1 MHSDS
6 PPSRIGRVKEH
17 WWRVMSLHGSSPAGV
32 RAVIARVLSGRLPFL
47 LFFLLFFLP
56 FALAWSPVVRA
67 LRVSWPAEQQHL
79 HTVLFACAVV
89 RQILESGIQDGPFLW
104 SLRACV
110 LLLVLFALVALRP
123 TPRVR
128 TPHLIGYALI
138 LLFMVECYLPSF
150 VMVMLNPDEAQYL
163 SQAITLRH
171 DINYFARIDSGTNGP
186 VITGSLFLPNLLSGF
201 LFSFDYAYARLIG
214 AICLALVPIML
225 IAGARRIPDNRYAW
239 LGVLPIAFTLGLM
252 SFAASLDIVAYNA
265 HHVPMVLCT
274 AGSSLALMA
283 HFGSARAAR
292 VLFFLSGSCLALVLF
307 TKLQWAPVAATCGL
321 MAMLSCVVFSASMR
335 EGLLRATTIAAGG
348 VVIIVL
354 FLGLLSIS
362 GQFTDFAAR
371 YVIGQLNYATHHA
384 ALTLAQRVSLALAL
398 HDYANEAMRGA
409 LPWLLAASL
418 ALWIAS
424 AALALGQRARIRV
437 WSFLTLSTALLLASS
452 IFAAVAPGNKFHH
465 YALILV
471 FASLVIFF
479 VWWTYFLLS
488 AGPGVRRLAVCLSV
502 ISVLAL
508 LAHGER
514 NLPLTISTITSAAT
528 TPGSARG
535 PLSPRSTPQS
545 GRTARPTNRLRFG
558 AGRMTCSSAPPGPMP
573 ARPTSSIC
581 FWECTGSRTSTWR
594 AFSMS

>member
-437 WSFLTLSTALLLASS
+437 WKLPHPFDRAPAGLIDLRRGRAGEQVPSLCADPGFRVACDLLR
-452 IFAAVAPGNKFHH
+452 VVD
-465 YALILV
+465 V
-471 FASLVIFF
+471 F
-479 VWWTYFLLS
+479 S
-488 AGPGVRRLAVCLSV
+488 AVRRARRPPSGSLSFRHIGSRLAGARRAEF
-502 ISVLAL
+502 AL
-508 LAHGER
+508 R
-514 NLPLTISTITSAAT
+514 SRRSLPPPPRQGV
-528 TPGSARG
+528 PGGPCRRG
-535 PLSPRSTPQS
+535 PHRNPGAQR
-545 GRTARPTNRLRFG
+545 GRRTDCGLGLG
-558 AGRMTCSSAPPGPMP
+558 A
-573 ARPTSSIC
+573 
-581 FWECTGSRTSTWR
+581 
-594 AFSMS
+594 